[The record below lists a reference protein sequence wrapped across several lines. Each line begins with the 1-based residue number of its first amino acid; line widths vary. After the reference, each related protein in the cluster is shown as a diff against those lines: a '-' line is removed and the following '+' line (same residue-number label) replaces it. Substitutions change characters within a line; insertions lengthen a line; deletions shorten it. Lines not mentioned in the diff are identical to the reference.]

1 MNKNIA
7 VIGCGYWGKNLVRN
21 FAELD
26 ALHTICDTDIKRL
39 DQLKSLFTGLN
50 IETDFEKVLLNNHI
64 KGVVLSTGAESHYLM
79 TKRSLLAGKDVFVE
93 KPLALNTA
101 EGRELVQ
108 LAEEKDR
115 ILMVGHL
122 LEYHPGIIK
131 LKELINAGELG
142 KINYIYS
149 NRLNLGKF
157 RTEENILWSF
167 APHDISVI
175 LLLLGETPQVIS
187 AHGGNYLHQEIA
199 DVTITTMSFTSGVQ
213 SHIFVSW
220 LHPYKEQKLIVVGD
234 RKMAL
239 FDDVSEK
246 DKLLLY
252 SHKIDWIGRVP
263 IPRKEHAEVVEF
275 EMTEPLR
282 TECQHFLDCLAS
294 RQKPKTDGEN
304 GLRVLKVLERCQ
316 ESLEQ
321 GGKLLTIQDSRFKIH
336 GSRFFAH
343 ETAFIDEPSE
353 IDEGTKIWHFSHIM
367 KDAKIGKNCNIGQNV
382 VISGGVTM
390 GNNVKI
396 QNNVSIYEG
405 VTLEDDVFCGPSMVF
420 TNILTP
426 RSEVPRNTKEHFLP
440 TLAKKGATIG
450 ANATII
456 CGNTIGRYALV
467 GAGAVVTKNV
477 PDYAIVTGNP
487 ARVKGWACECG
498 LKLNFVNSVAVCS
511 SCNKQYRK
519 KGLNLRK
526 IS

>member
-1 MNKNIA
+1 
-7 VIGCGYWGKNLVRN
+7 
-21 FAELD
+21 
-26 ALHTICDTDIKRL
+26 
-39 DQLKSLFTGLN
+39 
-50 IETDFEKVLLNNHI
+50 
-64 KGVVLSTGAESHYLM
+64 M
-79 TKRSLLAGKDVFVE
+79 TKKALLAGKDAFVE

-101 EGRELVQ
+101 EGIELVK

-131 LKELINAGELG
+131 LKELIDTGELG

-175 LLLLGETPQVIS
+175 LLLLGETPQIIS

-199 DVTITTMSFTSGVQ
+199 DVTITAMSFASGVQ

-246 DKLLLY
+246 DKLILY
-252 SHKIDWIGRVP
+252 SHKIDWIDRIP
-263 IPRKEHAEVVEF
+263 IPRKENAEVVEF
-275 EMTEPLR
+275 EMTEPLQI
-282 TECQHFLDCLAS
+282 ECQHFLDCLAS

-304 GLRVLKVLERCQ
+304 GLRVLKVLEHCQ

-321 GGKLLTIQDSRFKIH
+321 GGERLTLHDSQTTNYNSKITEA
-336 GSRFFAH
+336 FFAH
-343 ETAFIDEPSE
+343 KTACIDKPSE
-353 IDEGTKIWHFSHIM
+353 IGKGTKIWHFSHIM
-367 KDAKIGKNCNIGQNV
+367 KSAKIGENCNIGQNV
-382 VISGGVTM
+382 VISTGVM
-390 GNNVKI
+390 IGNNVKI

-405 VTLEDDVFCGPSMVF
+405 VILEDDVFCGPSMVF
-420 TNILTP
+420 TNIRTP

-440 TLAKKGATIG
+440 TLVKKGATIG

-456 CGNTIGRYALV
+456 CGNTIGRYALI

-487 ARVKGWACECG
+487 ASVKGWACECG
-498 LKLNFVNSVAVCS
+498 IRLNLADSVAICS
-511 SCNKQYRK
+511 GCKKKYRK
-519 KGLNLRK
+519 KGDNLLK
-526 IS
+526 FS